1 MFHVAASV
9 EDSGGVYFVTAF
21 SGLFAPYWRDD
32 ARACIVG
39 ITHFTTRNHIAR
51 ATLESMCYQSRAIL
65 DCMKDDASVPLKSL
79 KVDGGVSNSD
89 EAMQILSDVLGI
101 QVVRPQMRETTA
113 LGAAI
118 AAGYAI
124 GRWTEYADLDNVN
137 AQGVTAF
144 EPKIDTLN
152 RDNKYKDW
160 AKAIERSY
168 GWAQVAQATDTSTS
182 TTTTT
187 VPTVPAA

>member
-1 MFHVAASV
+1 
-9 EDSGGVYFVTAF
+9 
-21 SGLFAPYWRDD
+21 
-32 ARACIVG
+32 
-39 ITHFTTRNHIAR
+39 
-51 ATLESMCYQSRAIL
+51 
-65 DCMKDDASVPLKSL
+65 MKDDASVPLKSL

-124 GRWTEYADLDNVN
+124 GRWTEFADLDNVN
-137 AQGVTAF
+137 AQGVTSF

-168 GWAQVAQATDTSTS
+168 GWAQVAQATDT
-182 TTTTT
+182 TTATTT